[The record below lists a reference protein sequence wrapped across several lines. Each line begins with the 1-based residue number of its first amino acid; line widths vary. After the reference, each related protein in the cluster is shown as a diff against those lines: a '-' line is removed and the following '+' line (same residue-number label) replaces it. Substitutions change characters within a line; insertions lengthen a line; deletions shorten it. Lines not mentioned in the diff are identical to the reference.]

1 MSTPWMKFYPT
12 DWRGD
17 QGLRAVSL
25 AARGLWIEMLMIMH
39 ECNPYGYLVQGTRP
53 VSTDVLS
60 RMVGASPLEIE
71 PLLAEL
77 ETAGVFNRTE
87 RSGVIY
93 SRRMTKDRQ
102 KANKCRKA
110 AKTRWAQPTGSTH
123 EAKTVENGFAASSPR
138 VDPNRRGDQ
147 RTDIEQEKLRPNGSP
162 NAKWHGSF
170 EDDVPPKYQTEEGY
184 SSSPLVDEAARAR
197 EREGSKGN
205 SADCRV
211 AYSETE
217 RRGLAFEFD
226 GLDIDQGIAE
236 LERWCDRRG
245 IFDPI
250 GRKNAIYGALKKRYG
265 KAKLAESLVNPKPV
279 SVSPQLAASRLARN
293 GR

>member
-1 MSTPWMKFYPT
+1 MSPPWMKFYPT

-110 AKTRWAQPTGSTH
+110 AKTRWAQPTGST
-123 EAKTVENGFAASSPR
+123 
-138 VDPNRRGDQ
+138 
-147 RTDIEQEKLRPNGSP
+147 QEKLRPNGSP
-162 NAKWHGSF
+162 NAKGHGSF
-170 EDDVPPKYQTEEGY
+170 EDDLPPKYQTEEGY
-184 SSSPLVDEAARAR
+184 SSSPSVDEAARAR

-236 LERWCDRRG
+236 LESWCDRRG

-250 GRKNAIYGALKKRYG
+250 ARKSAIYGALKKRYG
-265 KAKLAESLVNPKPV
+265 KAKLAESLVSPKPV
-279 SVSPQLAASRLARN
+279 SVSPQLAASKLARN